1 VPNLD
6 FRVEGAEVQEFAAVP
21 SLLFK
26 LRVENLEE
34 EPIRSVALNTQIR
47 IAATQRH
54 YDAVEQERLLEL
66 FGEPSRWKDTLR
78 SLLWTHTVLQVPA
91 FSGSTVADM
100 PVPCTYD
107 LEVVAAKYFYA
118 LEDGE
123 VPLEFLFS
131 GTVFYAGED
140 GRLQV
145 ARISWE
151 KEAEFRL
158 PVRVW
163 KEMMDHYFPNSAWIR
178 LRRDAFDQLYNYKI
192 RKGLPTWEAA
202 VEALLRA
209 GGRAVGGCGEEDR
222 RCGALR
228 RIPAVALPPVGEK
241 EPAALDVRGS
251 VSAGLQRG
259 PGWGRPLDH
268 ADPVPDVGG

>member
-1 VPNLD
+1 VPDLD
-6 FRVEGAEVQEFAAVP
+6 FGVEGAEVLEFAAVP

-26 LRVENLEE
+26 LHVENLEE

-54 YDAVEQERLLEL
+54 YDAAEQERLLEV

-78 SLLWTHTVLQVPA
+78 SLLWTHTVLQIPP
-91 FSGSTVADM
+91 FSRSTVVDM

-107 LEVVAAKYFYA
+107 LEVIGAKYIYA

-131 GTVFYAGED
+131 GTVFYAGEG

-145 ARISWE
+145 ERISWE

-158 PVRVW
+158 PVRLW
-163 KEMMDHYFPNSAWIR
+163 KEMMEHYFPNSAWIR
-178 LRRDAFDQLYNYKI
+178 LRKDAFDKLYDYKVS
-192 RKGLPTWEAA
+192 KGFPTWEAA

-209 GGRAVGGCGEEDR
+209 SEQEAKR
-222 RCGALR
+222 
-228 RIPAVALPPVGEK
+228 
-241 EPAALDVRGS
+241 
-251 VSAGLQRG
+251 
-259 PGWGRPLDH
+259 
-268 ADPVPDVGG
+268 

>member
-1 VPNLD
+1 MPDLD
-6 FRVEGAEVQEFAAVP
+6 FAVEGAEVLEFAAVP

-26 LRVENLEE
+26 VRIENLED

-54 YDAVEQERLLEL
+54 YDAAEQNRLLEV

-78 SLLWTHTVLQVPA
+78 SLLWTHTVVQVPP

-131 GTVFYAGED
+131 GTVFYAGEG

-145 ARISWE
+145 ERISWE

-158 PVRVW
+158 PVRLW
-163 KEMMDHYFPNSAWIR
+163 KEMMQHYFPNSAWIR
-178 LRRDAFDQLYNYKI
+178 LRKDAFDLLYDYKI
-192 RKGLPTWEAA
+192 RKGLPTWEAT
-202 VEALLRA
+202 VEALVRA
-209 GGRAVGGCGEEDR
+209 SEQEVER
-222 RCGALR
+222 
-228 RIPAVALPPVGEK
+228 
-241 EPAALDVRGS
+241 
-251 VSAGLQRG
+251 
-259 PGWGRPLDH
+259 
-268 ADPVPDVGG
+268 

>member
-1 VPNLD
+1 MPDLN
-6 FRVEGAEVQEFAAVP
+6 FRVEGAEVLEFAAVP

-26 LRVENLEE
+26 LRIENGEE

-54 YDAVEQERLLEL
+54 YDTMEQERLLEV
-66 FGEPSRWKDTLR
+66 FGEPNRWRNTLR
-78 SLLWTHTVLQVPA
+78 SLLWTHTVLQVPP
-91 FSGSTVADM
+91 FSGSTVVDM

-107 LEVVAAKYFYA
+107 LEVIAAKYFYA

-140 GRLQV
+140 RRLQV

-158 PVRVW
+158 PVRLW
-163 KEMMDHYFPNSAWIR
+163 KEMMERYFPNSAWIR
-178 LRRDAFDQLYNYKI
+178 LRKDAFDRLYDYKAH
-192 RKGLPTWEAA
+192 RGLPTWEA
-202 VEALLRA
+202 VIEALLHSSEQEVER
-209 GGRAVGGCGEEDR
+209 
-222 RCGALR
+222 
-228 RIPAVALPPVGEK
+228 
-241 EPAALDVRGS
+241 
-251 VSAGLQRG
+251 
-259 PGWGRPLDH
+259 
-268 ADPVPDVGG
+268 

>member
-6 FRVEGAEVQEFAAVP
+6 FAVEGAEVLEFAAVP

-26 LRVENLEE
+26 LRVENLQE

-47 IAATQRH
+47 ISATQRH
-54 YDAVEQERLLEL
+54 YGAAEQERLLEV

-78 SLLWTHTVLQVPA
+78 SLLWTHTVLQVPP
-91 FSGSTVADM
+91 FSGSTVVDM

-107 LEVVAAKYFYA
+107 LEVVWSKYFYA
-118 LEDGE
+118 LEEGE

-131 GTVFYAGED
+131 GTVFYAGEG

-145 ARISWE
+145 ERISWE

-158 PVRVW
+158 PVRLW
-163 KEMMDHYFPNSAWIR
+163 KEMMEHYFPNSAWIR
-178 LRRDAFDQLYNYKI
+178 LRRDAFEGLYDYKI
-192 RKGLPTWEAA
+192 RKGLPTWEAT

-209 GGRAVGGCGEEDR
+209 SEQQVER
-222 RCGALR
+222 
-228 RIPAVALPPVGEK
+228 
-241 EPAALDVRGS
+241 
-251 VSAGLQRG
+251 
-259 PGWGRPLDH
+259 
-268 ADPVPDVGG
+268 

>member
-1 VPNLD
+1 MPNLD
-6 FRVEGAEVQEFAAVP
+6 LRVAGAEVQEFAAVP

-54 YDAVEQERLLEL
+54 YDSAEQERLLEL

-131 GTVFYAGED
+131 GTVFYAGAD

-145 ARISWE
+145 ERIPWE

-158 PVRVW
+158 PVRLW

-178 LRRDAFDQLYNYKI
+178 LRRDAFDRLYDYKV

-209 GGRAVGGCGEEDR
+209 SEQELER
-222 RCGALR
+222 
-228 RIPAVALPPVGEK
+228 
-241 EPAALDVRGS
+241 
-251 VSAGLQRG
+251 
-259 PGWGRPLDH
+259 
-268 ADPVPDVGG
+268 

>member
-1 VPNLD
+1 VPDLN
-6 FRVEGAEVQEFAAVP
+6 FRVEGAEVLEFAAVP

-26 LRVENLEE
+26 LRIENGEE

-54 YDAVEQERLLEL
+54 YDTMEQERLLEV
-66 FGEPSRWKDTLR
+66 FGEPNRWRNTLR
-78 SLLWTHTVLQVPA
+78 SLLWTHTVLQVPP
-91 FSGSTVADM
+91 FSGSTVVDM

-107 LEVVAAKYFYA
+107 LEVIAAKYFYA

-140 GRLQV
+140 RRLQV

-158 PVRVW
+158 PVRLW
-163 KEMMDHYFPNSAWIR
+163 KEMMEHYFPNSAWIR
-178 LRRDAFDQLYNYKI
+178 LRKDAFDRLYDYKAH
-192 RKGLPTWEAA
+192 RGLPTWEAA
-202 VEALLRA
+202 IEALL
-209 GGRAVGGCGEEDR
+209 
-222 RCGALR
+222 
-228 RIPAVALPPVGEK
+228 
-241 EPAALDVRGS
+241 
-251 VSAGLQRG
+251 
-259 PGWGRPLDH
+259 H
-268 ADPVPDVGG
+268 ASEQEVER

>member
-1 VPNLD
+1 MPNLD
-6 FRVEGAEVQEFAAVP
+6 FSVEGAEVLRFAAVP

-26 LRVENLEE
+26 LRIANLEE

-54 YDAVEQERLLEL
+54 YDAAEQERLLEL

-78 SLLWTHTVLQVPA
+78 SLLWTHTVVHVPP

-100 PVPCTYD
+100 PVTCTYD

-131 GTVFYAGED
+131 GTIFYAGED

-151 KEAEFRL
+151 KDAEFRL
-158 PVRVW
+158 PVRLW
-163 KEMMDHYFPNSAWIR
+163 KEMMERYFPNSAWIR
-178 LRRDAFDQLYNYKI
+178 LHRDAFDQLYDYKI
-192 RKGLPTWEAA
+192 RRGLPTWETAI
-202 VEALLRA
+202 EALL
-209 GGRAVGGCGEEDR
+209 
-222 RCGALR
+222 
-228 RIPAVALPPVGEK
+228 
-241 EPAALDVRGS
+241 
-251 VSAGLQRG
+251 
-259 PGWGRPLDH
+259 H
-268 ADPVPDVGG
+268 ASEQEVER

>member
-1 VPNLD
+1 VPDLD
-6 FRVEGAEVQEFAAVP
+6 FRVEGAEVLEFAAVP

-26 LRVENLEE
+26 LRIENGEE
-34 EPIRSVALNTQIR
+34 EPIRSVALKTQSR

-54 YDAVEQERLLEL
+54 YDSVEQERLLEL
-66 FGEPSRWKDTLR
+66 FGEPGRWKDTMR
-78 SLLWTHTVLQVPA
+78 SLLWTHTVLQVPP
-91 FSGSTVADM
+91 FSGSTVVDM

-131 GTVFYAGED
+131 GTVFYAGEG

-158 PVRVW
+158 PVRLW
-163 KEMMDHYFPNSAWIR
+163 KEMMEHYFPNSAWIR
-178 LRRDAFDQLYNYKI
+178 LRKDAFDRLYDYKA
-192 RKGLPTWEAA
+192 RRGFPTWEAA
-202 VEALLRA
+202 VEALL
-209 GGRAVGGCGEEDR
+209 
-222 RCGALR
+222 
-228 RIPAVALPPVGEK
+228 
-241 EPAALDVRGS
+241 
-251 VSAGLQRG
+251 
-259 PGWGRPLDH
+259 H
-268 ADPVPDVGG
+268 ASEQEVER

>member
-1 VPNLD
+1 MPDLD
-6 FRVEGAEVQEFAAVP
+6 FGVEGAEVLEFAAVP

-26 LRVENLEE
+26 LRIENLQE

-54 YDAVEQERLLEL
+54 YDAAEQERLLEV

-78 SLLWTHTVLQVPA
+78 SLLWTHTVLQVPP

-107 LEVVAAKYFYA
+107 IEVVWAKYFHA

-131 GTVFYAGED
+131 GTVFYAGQD

-145 ARISWE
+145 ERISWE

-158 PVRVW
+158 PVRLW
-163 KEMMDHYFPNSAWIR
+163 KEMIEHYFPNSAWIR
-178 LRRDAFDQLYNYKI
+178 LRRDAFDRLYDYKV

-202 VEALLRA
+202 VEALL
-209 GGRAVGGCGEEDR
+209 
-222 RCGALR
+222 
-228 RIPAVALPPVGEK
+228 
-241 EPAALDVRGS
+241 
-251 VSAGLQRG
+251 
-259 PGWGRPLDH
+259 H
-268 ADPVPDVGG
+268 ASEQEVER

>member
-1 VPNLD
+1 MPNLD
-6 FRVEGAEVQEFAAVP
+6 FRVEGAEVLEYAAVP

-26 LRVENLEE
+26 LRIENLEE

-54 YDAVEQERLLEL
+54 YGAAEQERLLEL

-78 SLLWTHTVLQVPA
+78 SLLWTHTILQVPP
-91 FSGSTVADM
+91 FSGSTVVDM

-107 LEVVAAKYFYA
+107 LEVVAAKYFHA
-118 LEDGE
+118 LQDGE

-131 GTVFYAGED
+131 GTVFYAAEG
-140 GRLQV
+140 GWLQT

-158 PVRVW
+158 PVRLW
-163 KEMMDHYFPNSAWIR
+163 KGMMDHYFPNSAYVR
-178 LRRDAFDQLYNYKI
+178 LRKDAFDQLYDYKI
-192 RKGLPTWEAA
+192 RKGLPTWEAT

-209 GGRAVGGCGEEDR
+209 SEQEVER
-222 RCGALR
+222 
-228 RIPAVALPPVGEK
+228 
-241 EPAALDVRGS
+241 
-251 VSAGLQRG
+251 
-259 PGWGRPLDH
+259 
-268 ADPVPDVGG
+268 

>member
-1 VPNLD
+1 MPDLD
-6 FRVEGAEVQEFAAVP
+6 FRVEGAEVLEYAAVP
-21 SLLFK
+21 SILFK
-26 LRVENLEE
+26 LRIENLEE
-34 EPIRSVALNTQIR
+34 EPIRSVALNAQIR

-54 YDAVEQERLLEL
+54 YEAAEQERLLEV
-66 FGEPSRWKDTLR
+66 FGEPHRWGETLR
-78 SLLWTHTVLQVPA
+78 SLLWTHTTLQVSP

-107 LEVVAAKYFYA
+107 LEVIGAKYFYA
-118 LEDGE
+118 LEEGE

-163 KEMMDHYFPNSAWIR
+163 KEMMERYFPNSAWIR
-178 LRRDAFDQLYNYKI
+178 LHKDAFDQLYNYKV
-192 RKGLPTWEAA
+192 RMGLPTWEAA

-209 GGRAVGGCGEEDR
+209 SEQEVER
-222 RCGALR
+222 
-228 RIPAVALPPVGEK
+228 
-241 EPAALDVRGS
+241 
-251 VSAGLQRG
+251 
-259 PGWGRPLDH
+259 
-268 ADPVPDVGG
+268 

>member
-1 VPNLD
+1 MPNLD
-6 FRVEGAEVQEFAAVP
+6 FRVAGAEVQEFAAVP

-54 YDAVEQERLLEL
+54 YDSGEQERLLEL

-131 GTVFYAGED
+131 GTVFYAGAD

-145 ARISWE
+145 ERIPWE

-158 PVRVW
+158 PVRLW

-178 LRRDAFDQLYNYKI
+178 LRRDAFDRLYDYKV

-209 GGRAVGGCGEEDR
+209 SEQEVER
-222 RCGALR
+222 
-228 RIPAVALPPVGEK
+228 
-241 EPAALDVRGS
+241 
-251 VSAGLQRG
+251 
-259 PGWGRPLDH
+259 
-268 ADPVPDVGG
+268 